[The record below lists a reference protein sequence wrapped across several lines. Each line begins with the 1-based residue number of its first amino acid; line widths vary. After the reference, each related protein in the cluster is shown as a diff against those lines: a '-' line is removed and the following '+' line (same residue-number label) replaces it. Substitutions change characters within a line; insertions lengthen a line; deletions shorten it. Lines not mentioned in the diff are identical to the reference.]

1 MKGVKKMSAQPFA
14 LLLSLGL
21 FIGFLF
27 GAGLGYL
34 ALLAHKRKSEM
45 ELQEREKKLREA
57 EQRSIQEILRA
68 QEELQRLR
76 VEFEQEQ
83 RERRKELQRLEERL
97 RDKEDLL
104 TQKESILE
112 SREAELREREQ
123 SLAEHKKELEGL
135 EAEYRRRLE
144 EVAGLSSVEAKKL
157 LLAAL
162 EEELADEIMKRV
174 AEAEERARGE
184 AERRAQEI
192 LITAMQRCAVQV
204 ATASTVTVISLPN
217 EEMKGRIIGREGR
230 NIRTFEMLT
239 GVDVV
244 IDDTPETIVLSS
256 FDPVRREI
264 ARVAMEMLIADGRIH
279 PASIEEAVEKA
290 RQDVEARMMKA
301 AETALMEAGVS
312 GIPQGLMKLLGRL
325 AFRASFG
332 QSVLWHS
339 VEVAILAGAMAG
351 EIGAD
356 IEVAKRAGLL
366 HDIGKAVDHQVDG
379 GHVQI
384 GAEILRRYGESE
396 KVIQAM
402 LAHHEDVEPQSVEA
416 VLVALADAMSA
427 SRPGA
432 RRESLEAYIRRL
444 QKMEEIALSFDGVQK
459 AYAIRAGR
467 EIRVIVNPDRVDDLR
482 LIKLARDIA
491 RAIEEQ
497 CEYPGQVKVV
507 VIRERR
513 HVEYAR

>member
-1 MKGVKKMSAQPFA
+1 MNAQSFA
-14 LLLSLGL
+14 VLLSLSL
-21 FIGFLF
+21 LVGFLF
-27 GAGLGYL
+27 GAALGYL
-34 ALLAHKRKSEM
+34 ALLVHKRKSEM
-45 ELQEREKKLREA
+45 ELQQREKDLREA

-68 QEELQRLR
+68 QEELQHLR

-104 TQKESILE
+104 TQKERALE
-112 SREAELREREQ
+112 SREAELKKYEQ
-123 SLAEHKKELEGL
+123 ALAEHKKELEGL
-135 EAEYRRRLE
+135 EAEYKRKLE
-144 EVAGLSSVEAKKL
+144 EVAGLSTVEAKKL
-157 LLAAL
+157 LLAVL
-162 EEELADEIMKRV
+162 EEELADEVMRRI
-174 AEAEERARGE
+174 AEAEEKAKEE

-192 LITAMQRCAVQV
+192 LVTAMQRCAVQV
-204 ATASTVTVISLPN
+204 ATTSTVTVIPLPN

-256 FDPVRREI
+256 FDPIRREI
-264 ARVAMEMLIADGRIH
+264 AKVAMEMLIADGRIH

-301 AETALMEAGVS
+301 AESALMETGVS
-312 GIPQGLMKLLGRL
+312 GVPQGLMKLLGRL

-356 IEVAKRAGLL
+356 VEVAKRAGLF

-384 GAEILRRYGESE
+384 GAEILRRYGESG
-396 KVIQAM
+396 KVIKAM
-402 LAHHEDVEPQSVEA
+402 LAHHEDVEPESVEA
-416 VLVALADAMSA
+416 VLIALADAISA

-432 RRESLEAYIRRL
+432 RRESFEAYIRRL

-467 EIRVIVNPDRVDDLR
+467 EIRVIVNPDRVDDIR
-482 LIKLARDIA
+482 LIKLARDVA
-491 RAIEEQ
+491 KAIEEQ